1 MRRAHWRL
9 AGGCPQVE
17 EALDF
22 AQDTLAPLGE
32 DDPSLLP
39 ELEEVL
45 ALLAFPDAAFS
56 PLASLLLPEQRQK
69 VASELNSAILA
80 TQVSHGGLAMVNA
93 SCGERVD
100 ALTLPL

>member
-1 MRRAHWRL
+1 MCSELASMSVVHVCRNAAAGTHILVGDTPALCMCVTPPFWRAPRW
-9 AGGCPQVE
+9 QVE

-45 ALLAFPDAAFS
+45 ALLAFPDPAA
-56 PLASLLLPEQRQK
+56 
-69 VASELNSAILA
+69 
-80 TQVSHGGLAMVNA
+80 
-93 SCGERVD
+93 
-100 ALTLPL
+100 